1 LGSCEGIRLKAWAPV
16 TAGVTLAVRVSPRG
30 GRNAVEGLV
39 ADADGKP
46 QLSIRVAA
54 APVDGEANDAVEA
67 TLARWLGIKAR
78 EVEVTGGIT
87 TRSKVV
93 TIDGDPVALMRRLQ
107 ALTAVAA

>member
-1 LGSCEGIRLKAWAPV
+1 MKAWGLIAG
-16 TAGVTLAVRVSPRG
+16 GVTLAVRVSPRG

-46 QLSIRVAA
+46 QLSVRVAA

-67 TLARWLGIKAR
+67 TLARWLGVKPR
-78 EVEVTGGIT
+78 EVEVTGGLT

-93 TIDGDPVALMRRLQ
+93 TIDGDPVALLRKLQ
-107 ALTAVAA
+107 ALTAVKAEA

>member
-1 LGSCEGIRLKAWAPV
+1 MTG
-16 TAGVTLAVRVSPRG
+16 GVTLSVRVSPRG

-39 ADADGKP
+39 ADAEGKP
-46 QLSIRVAA
+46 QLSVRVAA

-67 TLARWLGIKAR
+67 TLARWLGVKPR

-93 TIDGDPVALMRRLQ
+93 TIDGDPVALMRKLQ
-107 ALTAVAA
+107 TLTAVKEPT

>member
-1 LGSCEGIRLKAWAPV
+1 MKAWGPV
-16 TAGVTLAVRVSPRG
+16 SGGVTLSVRVSPRG

-39 ADADGKP
+39 ADTDGRP
-46 QLSIRVAA
+46 VLSVRVAA

-67 TLARWLGIKAR
+67 TLARWLGLKSHD
-78 EVEVTGGIT
+78 VEVTGGTT

-107 ALTAVAA
+107 ALTAVATEA

>member
-1 LGSCEGIRLKAWAPV
+1 MNVKAWGPIPG
-16 TAGVTLAVRVSPRG
+16 GVTLGVRVSPRG
-30 GRNAVEGLV
+30 GRNAVEGVV

-46 QLSIRVAA
+46 RVSVRVAA

-67 TLARWLGIKAR
+67 TLARWLGVRAS
-78 EVEVTGGIT
+78 EVEVTQGTT

-107 ALTAVAA
+107 ALTTAKALV

>member
-1 LGSCEGIRLKAWAPV
+1 MKAWCPV
-16 TAGVTLAVRVSPRG
+16 TGGVTLSVRVAPRG

-39 ADADGKP
+39 VDAEGRP
-46 QLSIRVAA
+46 QLSVRVAA

-67 TLARWLGIKAR
+67 TVARWLGVKAR

-87 TRSKVV
+87 MRSKVV

-107 ALTAVAA
+107 ALTAAKAPA